1 MKEIEKSDIVGIS
14 ETHIYNE
21 VLDELDIPNFIRL
34 GYKNRKK
41 QAKANKSSGGVAIF
55 AKYEIANIVELHK
68 TKNDDIIWIKIK
80 QENLDRSKYVYIGT
94 AYVSDENRK
103 KTISEKIQ
111 GLSKDIED
119 IKDKGG
125 EVILQGDL
133 NARTAQE
140 RDWVENDKYDPEMSP
155 VSYELSP
162 RSSLDKVLDP
172 KGKELLDI
180 CKTNE
185 LCIVNG
191 RKTGD
196 ILGNFTS
203 FQPNGSSV
211 IDYGI
216 VSQSL
221 FESVLSFSVGN
232 FKPWLSDHC
241 PIHYVVGTRI
251 CRSNS
256 SENDQTEPQPTKWY
270 WDEDCSEKF
279 ENILKMDNISAKLN
293 RIRNSSDANN
303 MVEGINSLLSETA
316 VDCHI
321 QKKKRKTSN
330 PSNAPWYDRD
340 CQNMKENM
348 IRIAKNVKKHLYDPK
363 LIEELYA
370 LKRSYK
376 STILSKKKKYKEEI
390 MNQMTCNR
398 RNSRFFW
405 KLLDKLNAKNNDNL
419 FKSGISGKRWKSHF
433 QELFTKNADDT
444 PIPNSPSTTGPLDYD
459 ISSEEL
465 EDASYILRNGKSTG
479 KDGILNE
486 MIRCLLNTHPD
497 IILRLFNTILSSGLP
512 VLPWNTSIFSPIHKK
527 GSKMD
532 PDNYRAIALSCCL
545 SKFYAAILN
554 RRLLNFAIENNIIHK
569 SQLGF
574 MPGNRCSDAMII
586 LYNLFVKY
594 CKQRNGYMYGCFVD
608 FRKAF
613 DTIPRHLLFQK
624 LLSHNITGKF
634 YDSIKNMYTQD
645 LACISLGEEIT
656 SSFRINQG
664 VKQGCILSPLLFNIF
679 LADLPDQ
686 LNHGDARPV
695 QINDT
700 ESLNSLIW
708 ADDLLILS
716 ESESGLN
723 TMLQNLLSYTQKNLM
738 HVNLDKTKCMIFN
751 KTGRLIRRT
760 FSFGNTRLEMVKE
773 YKYLG
778 FLVTPSFNITTALVD
793 LKDRGLRAYGAL
805 KAKLG
810 ISFRKHIPTT
820 LYLFD
825 SLIKPI
831 LLYASDFWATLKLP
845 QNNPVELLHRKFCKQ
860 LLGVNLQTTN
870 NAVYLEL
877 GRLPLEIYAKKNAAK
892 NWDRIFLQQI
902 GNELLLAS
910 CNVPSENNWI
920 STVRN
925 TFEKVDML
933 DTFLN
938 ENPSDTTTPFS
949 ALFYKEKDIFISTAL
964 ESIQNMSKMK
974 TYAFLKQSWKIEDY
988 LLQVQNVKN
997 RTALTKLR
1005 LSDHTLAIEK
1015 GRHQDIIQCDRKCP
1029 FCPENVEDEFHF
1041 LIKCPIY
1048 KSLRESLFDDINIL
1062 CIGFFYPLDERFLM
1076 WFLVNNPIISES
1088 TAKYTRLS
1096 MELRSF
1102 LLEQHKNWI

>member
-1 MKEIEKSDIVGIS
+1 
-14 ETHIYNE
+14 
-21 VLDELDIPNFIRL
+21 
-34 GYKNRKK
+34 
-41 QAKANKSSGGVAIF
+41 
-55 AKYEIANIVELHK
+55 
-68 TKNDDIIWIKIK
+68 
-80 QENLDRSKYVYIGT
+80 
-94 AYVSDENRK
+94 
-103 KTISEKIQ
+103 
-111 GLSKDIED
+111 
-119 IKDKGG
+119 
-125 EVILQGDL
+125 
-133 NARTAQE
+133 
-140 RDWVENDKYDPEMSP
+140 
-155 VSYELSP
+155 
-162 RSSLDKVLDP
+162 
-172 KGKELLDI
+172 
-180 CKTNE
+180 
-185 LCIVNG
+185 
-191 RKTGD
+191 
-196 ILGNFTS
+196 
-203 FQPNGSSV
+203 
-211 IDYGI
+211 
-216 VSQSL
+216 
-221 FESVLSFSVGN
+221 
-232 FKPWLSDHC
+232 
-241 PIHYVVGTRI
+241 
-251 CRSNS
+251 
-256 SENDQTEPQPTKWY
+256 
-270 WDEDCSEKF
+270 
-279 ENILKMDNISAKLN
+279 MDNISAKLN
-293 RIRNSSDANN
+293 WIRNSSDANN

-321 QKKKRKTSN
+321 KKKKRKTSN

-348 IRIAKNVKKHLYDPK
+348 IRIAKNVKKHPYDPK

-370 LKRSYK
+370 LKMSYK

-723 TMLQNLLSYTQKNLM
+723 TMLQSLLSYTQKNLM

-949 ALFYKEKDIFISTAL
+949 ALFYQEKDIFISTAL

-1041 LIKCPIY
+1041 LIKCPVY

>member
-41 QAKANKSSGGVAIF
+41 QAKANKSSGGVAVF

-140 RDWVENDKYDPEMSP
+140 RDWVDNDKYDPEMSP

-321 QKKKRKTSN
+321 KKKKRKTSN
-330 PSNAPWYDRD
+330 PNAPWYDRD

-348 IRIAKNVKKHLYDPK
+348 IRIAKNVKKHPYDPK

-370 LKRSYK
+370 LKMSYK

-624 LLSHNITGKF
+624 LLSHNITEKF
-634 YDSIKNMYTQD
+634 YDSIDNMYTQA
-645 LACISLGEEIT
+645 LACIPLGEEIT

-949 ALFYKEKDIFISTAL
+949 ALFYQEKDIFISTAL

-1041 LIKCPIY
+1041 LIKCPVY